1 MRCTRENH
9 NAEQNK
15 RGSHA
20 VDTNSQYWNLSK
32 TTSCRLNR
40 AKVSGEEVSPPWSR
54 RGAWCKRNYV
64 ADLSAVNQDL
74 GAAFEEHLDLGV
86 VFDSGG
92 DTDAEARMFH
102 HVTGLIS
109 FFRGIGPRLF
119 RTTFLQKAL
128 IAACARLARLK
139 SGNSLTGFGRFVS
152 VLRIAGIA
160 VHARRPGADHRL
172 DGVGEHHF
180 AFAAPTVNCP
190 AGSILVI
197 SFHYS
202 SY

>member
-9 NAEQNK
+9 NAEQNR
-15 RGSHA
+15 RGSHGA
-20 VDTNSQYWNLSK
+20 ATPP
-32 TTSCRLNR
+32 RL
-40 AKVSGEEVSPPWSR
+40 R

-109 FFRGIGPRLF
+109 FFGGIGPRLF

-128 IAACARLARLK
+128 I
-139 SGNSLTGFGRFVS
+139 
-152 VLRIAGIA
+152 
-160 VHARRPGADHRL
+160 
-172 DGVGEHHF
+172 
-180 AFAAPTVNCP
+180 
-190 AGSILVI
+190 
-197 SFHYS
+197 
-202 SY
+202 